1 MPDEQNST
9 QSTAGTASDSDKT
22 TLLTKEGLQKLK
34 EELDYLKNVKRKEV
48 VERIKE
54 AITYGDLSENAE
66 YEDAK
71 NEQAFT
77 EGRVLELEEKIKY
90 AKIIDEKHKSATRV
104 RLGSTVTLKRLG
116 KKTHDPETY
125 VIVGSTEADALNGR
139 ISNES
144 PVGEAL
150 LDKTEGETI
159 KIQVPA
165 GATEYKIVKVK

>member
-1 MPDEQNST
+1 MTDEQSA
-9 QSTAGTASDSDKT
+9 QKSLPGDDKAI
-22 TLLTKEGLQKLK
+22 LITKEGLQKLK
-34 EELDYLKNVKRKEV
+34 EELEYLKNIRRKEV

-77 EGRVLELEEKIKY
+77 EGRIIELEEKVKY
-90 AKIIDEKHKSATRV
+90 AKIIDEKHKSANRV
-104 RLGSTVTLKRLG
+104 RIGSTVTLRRLS
-116 KKTHDPETY
+116 KKNREAESY

-144 PVGEAL
+144 PVGKSL
-150 LDKTEGETI
+150 LSKEEGEI
-159 KIQVPA
+159 VKVQVPA
-165 GATEYKIVKVK
+165 GFVEYEILKVK